1 MSFGE
6 NQAEGLD
13 SVQGLGR
20 KNSGPIS
27 PPHGPDGLRALG
39 GPPCPAPNGRP
50 AAGPHRRLEP
60 RVHGLR
66 LITAAPSTA
75 PSPSSP
81 DPSGASPALP
91 RGAAEEG

>member
-27 PPHGPDGLRALG
+27 HPHGPMDFAHSVVLSSL
-39 GPPCPAPNGRP
+39 
-50 AAGPHRRLEP
+50 
-60 RVHGLR
+60 
-66 LITAAPSTA
+66 PSA
-75 PSPSSP
+75 
-81 DPSGASPALP
+81 
-91 RGAAEEG
+91 